1 MKKRLFNTIFI
12 FFLTSSVYAQV
23 PVADFSGSVLA
34 GCAPLRVSFKDL
46 STGNPK
52 YWDWD
57 FGNGQLS
64 NLQNPDITFSQ
75 PGTYAIKLVVRNGN
89 GANGIT
95 KDAYITVYPSPVL
108 SISADATTA
117 CIPAAINFTGN
128 ASTAEGI
135 ISSYQWDFGDGG
147 TSTDQNPQHTYT
159 ETGYYNVSFSATSSN
174 GCMGRTSR
182 PRYIRMVAGIEANFT
197 STPPAEC
204 KPPFKVNFTN
214 ESSGPGTLTYQW
226 EFGNGNTS
234 ADKDPGNVTYNSNG
248 DYHVKL
254 IATSSYGCI
263 ATVDSTI
270 PVSIY
275 ATAMDVPDSACVN
288 KDVVFQNASAPG
300 AVFTLWDF
308 GDGTQSTDLSP
319 VKTFTAVDSYT
330 VKLISKYAD
339 CADSVTKVIK
349 IVKPT
354 ADFTATNR
362 TGCGAPLM
370 VNFQDIT
377 ANTTGWRWDFGDG
390 STSTEENPQHE
401 YQKPGNYNV
410 TLTVT
415 SATGCDATITKNSF
429 VSITPATISIT
440 NLPSGGC
447 NPLSVHP
454 TVAANSP
461 DGIASYS
468 WDWGDGSPAVTGAAP
483 PPHIYSN
490 VGVYVLVLTVTTNG
504 GCVQQI
510 PRKVTV
516 GNAPSSV
523 DFTASPLTL
532 SCSSDS
538 VRFTALT
545 QGATEWFWDF
555 GDGGTSSLANPVHVF
570 QDTGKVSVTLIAG
583 NNGCTPALPLTKKD
597 FITIPAPVAK
607 FGADIDCNNRLHVV
621 FTDSSLV
628 KAGDPVSYTWDFG
641 DGKTSISQNPGLII
655 YNSPGE
661 YIVKLTIKNAGGC
674 ESVKIKKIYLDPI
687 KNNFTVSKDKVCL
700 NETVTLTALEDS
712 VNIATYH
719 WAVGAVSFDREKS
732 FDTLFAAPGTQRIS
746 LTITDKYNCM
756 DTSSQTIIVS
766 QPVASFYASGLGVCQ
781 GNTVTF
787 NDVSMADA
795 GITQWLWD
803 YGDGNTQTSTSAPF
817 THQYTT
823 AGTYVVKL
831 TVKDNAGC
839 TNAYTFPT
847 SLLVNA
853 PKASFGTAMPLFCPG
868 PALNLNDSS
877 VGVGLK
883 YVWDLGNGQT
893 SVAQSPSAIYNEGV
907 YTVKLVITD
916 TIGCKDSLIRTDYI
930 DVKKPIAAFD
940 VLDTISVCGLLET
953 KFFAKGRNFESFYW
967 DFGDSTQSTLATPK
981 HFYDTYGSYT
991 AKLFVKGYGGCVD
1004 SASHQINV
1012 YDPNTGTSI
1021 SYIIPPFACNQLPVD
1036 FNITIPPGTDFK
1048 FFYGDGIVD
1057 SSRQIALQHTY
1068 SYPNTYQPSVFLT
1081 DPTGCQASV
1090 SGAQNINIRG
1100 AVPVFNIDQRT
1111 FCDSGTIYL
1120 TDFTITNDKPLK
1132 PYAWDFGDGTTL
1144 SAITPPPHNFTQPGL
1159 YPVSLTVTT
1168 NNNCVSTFT
1177 DTVYVLRTP
1186 HPVIHMDAVTCVARQ
1201 LNFNGVLV
1209 QADTAI
1215 QWNWNFG
1222 DGRTSTEQ
1230 NNQVSYEKPG
1240 NYLVTLTAANSF
1252 NCKATDSLPLTVAPL
1267 PVITAQAITI
1277 PVGGQT
1283 PIPVS
1288 YTSGIKTYNW
1298 TPPDGLSCI
1307 NCAVP
1312 VANPVQTTTYTINV
1326 ADSNTC
1332 TNSADI
1338 TVTVA
1343 CTAENYFVPNTF
1355 SPNGDGMND
1364 VFYPRGRGATRIQ
1377 SMRIFNRWGT
1387 LVFDKRGFTAND
1399 PSAGWNGNYG
1409 TAAAPSDVYVYV
1421 VEFVCDNSQIVTLK
1435 GNVTLIR

>member
-270 PVSIY
+270 PVSTY

-415 SATGCDATITKNSF
+415 TATGCEVTVTKNGF
-429 VSITPATISIT
+429 VSITPATISIA

-447 NPLSVHP
+447 RPLAVHP
-454 TVAANSP
+454 TVTATSP
-461 DGIASYS
+461 DGIFSYA
-468 WDWGDGSPAVTGAAP
+468 WDWGDGTSSTGTNP
-483 PPHIYSN
+483 SHTYPN
-490 VGVYVLVLTVTTNG
+490 VGTYNVIVTVTTNG

-510 PRKVTV
+510 PRTV
-516 GNAPSSV
+516 SVGTAPASV
-523 DFTASPLTL
+523 DFMATPLTVA
-532 SCSSDS
+532 CSSDTVKFS
-538 VRFTALT
+538 ALAPGANQWLWHFGGDTSTA
-545 QGATEWFWDF
+545 E
-555 GDGGTSSLANPVHVF
+555 NPAHVF
-570 QDTGKVSVTLIAG
+570 QDTGKISVTLLAG
-583 NNGCTPALPLTKKD
+583 NNGCFAPAVTKTD
-597 FITIPAPVAK
+597 YITIPPLVAK
-607 FGADIDCNNRLHVV
+607 FGADIDCNNRLQVK

-628 KAGDPVSYTWDFG
+628 NVSGDVVYYAWDFG
-641 DGKTSISQNPGLII
+641 NGQTSATQNPGVIT
-655 YNSPGE
+655 YDSPGE
-661 YIVKLTIKNAGGC
+661 YIVKLVITKGTC
-674 ESVKIKKIYLDPI
+674 QSTKIKKIYLDPI
-687 KNNFTVSKDKVCL
+687 KKDFTVSKDKVCL
-700 NETVTLTALEDS
+700 NEKVRFTALEDS
-712 VNIATYH
+712 VNILSYQWTIG
-719 WAVGAVSFDREKS
+719 GASFSNGKS
-732 FDTLFAAPGTQRIS
+732 IDTLFAAPGTRSVS
-746 LTITDKYNCM
+746 LTITDKYNCVS
-756 DTSSQTIIVS
+756 TSSQSIIVS
-766 QPVASFYASGLGVCQ
+766 KPIAHFSVNTPGVCEN
-781 GNTVTF
+781 NTAVF
-787 NDVSMADA
+787 NDGSSAQA
-795 GITQWLWD
+795 GITEWIWNF
-803 YGDGNTQTSTSAPF
+803 GDGNTQTATSAPF

-823 AGTYVVKL
+823 AGLYNVKL
-831 TVKDNAGC
+831 TIKDEAGC
-839 TNAYTFPT
+839 TAAYTLPS
-847 SLLVNA
+847 SLLVTA
-853 PKASFGTAMPLFCPG
+853 PKASFGTATPLFCPG

-877 VGVGLK
+877 VGVGLT
-883 YVWDLGNGQT
+883 YIWDLGNGKTTTDQNP
-893 SVAQSPSAIYNEGV
+893 SVIYDEGV
-907 YTVKLVITD
+907 YTVKLVVTD
-916 TIGCKDSLIRTDYI
+916 TLGCKDSLIRPGYI
-930 DVKKPIAAFD
+930 DVKKPVAAFD
-940 VLDTISVCGLLET
+940 IQDTVSVCGLLET
-953 KFFAKGRNFESFYW
+953 KFFAGGQNFESFYW

-981 HFYDTYGSYT
+981 HFYDVYGSYT

-1012 YDPNTGTSI
+1012 YDPNAATSI
-1021 SYIIPPFACNQLPVD
+1021 NYTVPPFACNQLTVD
-1036 FNITIPPGTDFK
+1036 FNITTPPGTDFK
-1048 FFYGDGIVD
+1048 FFYSNSGPVD
-1057 SSRQIALQHTY
+1057 SSGQTSLQHTY
-1068 SYPNTYQPSVFLT
+1068 TYPNSYTPSVFLT
-1081 DPTGCQASV
+1081 DATGCQV
-1090 SGAQNINIRG
+1090 NVPGQPINIRG

-1120 TDFTITNDKPLK
+1120 TDFTISNDKPLK
-1132 PYAWDFGDGTTL
+1132 PYAWDFGDGTTS

-1240 NYLVTLTAANSF
+1240 NYLVTLTAANSL

-1283 PIPVS
+1283 PMPVS